1 MRRLLLQLSAI
12 SSLLLLIA
20 AGYGESRPRYGGTV
34 RVLLH
39 DKVMSI
45 DPLSEEDHPA
55 TRDRVAGLVFETLTT
70 IDAQGHVRP
79 CLASSWRSDQ
89 SKKSWQLRLRL
100 ANFHDGSVLTAADV
114 AASLAKN
121 NPAWKYSA
129 PDRQT
134 VIIDTPSPVQHMAE
148 MLALPKYA
156 ILKRQTDSS
165 GGVVLI
171 GTGPYRLTQW
181 QPGEKAQ
188 LAVNEDYWGGRA
200 FPDAIEFQM
209 GISLRE
215 QLLDR
220 QLGPY
225 SAAEVG
231 IDQLRALE
239 QAQTNQ
245 NLAVSRPADLL
256 ALVFLQPGPPTRADV
271 ARVGVEGD
279 SPSHPGRKPV
289 DPRVREALS
298 LAINRA
304 AITSVLLQRRG
315 TPASGLLPQWLT
327 GYEFMFPGST
337 NLERAR
343 ELRADAAAYVIIA
356 PIMLAYDAADP
367 LSKLVA
373 ERIAVDAREAG
384 IVVQPYAESHVNS
397 KTARSSMNADAVLLR
412 APLQSVEP
420 SVALAALSD
429 DLGLFSESVPA
440 VLAATRPEDLL
451 EDERKLLA
459 DHRVLPV
466 AHLPQAIWLNNNVH
480 NWQQLMTGGW
490 QLDQLWVEGAR

>member
-1 MRRLLLQLSAI
+1 MKRLLLQLSAI
-12 SSLLLLIA
+12 SSLLLVA
-20 AGYGESRPRYGGTV
+20 ATAYGGSRPRYGGTV

-39 DKVMSI
+39 DRAMSV
-45 DPLSEEDHPA
+45 DPLSEEDHSA
-55 TRDRVAGLVFETLTT
+55 ARDRLAGLLFETLTT
-70 IDAQGHVRP
+70 IDAQGRVRP

-89 SKKSWQLRLRL
+89 SKKSWQFRLRL
-100 ANFHDGSVLTAADV
+100 ANFHDGSVVTAADV
-114 AASLAKN
+114 AASLARS
-121 NPAWKYSA
+121 NPAWKYAA

-134 VIIDTPSPVQHMAE
+134 VTIDAPSPMQRMAE

-156 ILKRQTDSS
+156 IVKRQADPS
-165 GGVVLI
+165 GSTVLI
-171 GTGPYRLTQW
+171 GTGPYKLTQW
-181 QPGEKAQ
+181 QPGEKA
-188 LAVNEDYWGGRA
+188 LLSVNEDYWGGRA

-209 GISLRE
+209 GVSLRE

-225 SAAEVG
+225 AAAEVG
-231 IDQLRALE
+231 VEQLRALE
-239 QAQTNQ
+239 QTNQ
-245 NLAVSRPADLL
+245 NIAMSRPADLL
-256 ALVFLQPGPPTRADV
+256 ALVFLQ
-271 ARVGVEGD
+271 GD
-279 SPSHPGRKPV
+279 SSSRTGRKPV
-289 DPRVREALS
+289 DSRVREALS
-298 LAINRA
+298 VAINRT
-304 AITSVLLQRRG
+304 AITNVLLQRRG

-327 GYEFMFPGST
+327 GYEFIFPGSM

-343 ELRADAAAYVIIA
+343 ELRADAAAYVVIT

-384 IVVQPYAESHVNS
+384 IIVQPYAELHVNS

-412 APLQSVEP
+412 TPLQSVEP
-420 SVALAALSD
+420 AVALAALID
-429 DLGLFSESVPA
+429 DLGFFSESVSA
-440 VLAATRPEDLL
+440 ILAATRPEDLL

-459 DHRVLPV
+459 DHRVVPV
-466 AHLPQAIWLNNNVH
+466 AHLPQALWLNNNVH